1 MFRDIFTFLSMT
13 LVLLFDPACSSKGY
27 NEECWTTGKKP
38 INIDIS
44 TYLLDVLYLGSTD

>member
-44 TYLLDVLYLGSTD
+44 TYLLDVL